1 MSNFSIA
8 LKKGPIFLCQ
18 YRAAEKLEPKDI
30 ILKLSIRTKKGLE
43 KMLEP
48 ITGKTARVN

>member
-30 ILKLSIRTKKGLE
+30 ILKLSIRTKRLE

>member
-1 MSNFSIA
+1 MYNFSRA

-18 YRAAEKLEPKDI
+18 YRTAEKLEPKDI
-30 ILKLSIRTKKGLE
+30 ILKLSIRRTGRLE

-48 ITGKTARVN
+48 ITGKTARIN

>member
-1 MSNFSIA
+1 MSNFILA
-8 LKKGPIFLCQ
+8 LKKGPIFLCP
-18 YRAAEKLEPKDI
+18 YRATEKLEPKDI
-30 ILKLSIRTKKGLE
+30 ILKLSIRSKRLE